1 MTYKEKLILMHPR
14 IDHICV
20 VNIVKPTVKG
30 EVKVNVLT
38 EPIDE
43 EYMTELLRL
52 IQIKVKAIRMAKNM
66 PDLVDV
72 LWQSNPFSFR
82 T

>member
-1 MTYKEKLILMHPR
+1 MA
-14 IDHICV
+14 
-20 VNIVKPTVKG
+20 
-30 EVKVNVLT
+30 
-38 EPIDE
+38 
-43 EYMTELLRL
+43 ELLRL

-72 LWQSNPFSFR
+72 LWQTNPFSFR